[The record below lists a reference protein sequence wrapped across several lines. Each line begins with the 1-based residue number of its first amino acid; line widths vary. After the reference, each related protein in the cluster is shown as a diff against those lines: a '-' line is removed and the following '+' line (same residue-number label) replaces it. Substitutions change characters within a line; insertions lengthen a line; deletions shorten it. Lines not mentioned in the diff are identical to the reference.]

1 MTTQQISVSEFKA
14 HCAEQLRK
22 VETEDVALQITRH
35 GKVVA
40 TVQKPVEEVSE
51 NKKCKSLVELMGSLK
66 GTVTFAD
73 DYDPDE
79 PTWTDG
85 EWEDHPVNME
95 NS

>member
-40 TVQKPVEEVSE
+40 TVQKPVEAASE
-51 NKKCKSLVELMGSLK
+51 GPQTMAEFMGSLR
-66 GTVTFAD
+66 GTVIFAD

-79 PTWTDG
+79 PAFAAED
-85 EWEDHPVNME
+85 WEDHPTNQSE
-95 NS
+95 E